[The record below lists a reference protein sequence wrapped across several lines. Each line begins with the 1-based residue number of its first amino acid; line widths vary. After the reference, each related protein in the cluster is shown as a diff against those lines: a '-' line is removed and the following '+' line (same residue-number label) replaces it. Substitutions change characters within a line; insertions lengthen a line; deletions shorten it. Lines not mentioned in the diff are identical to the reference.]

1 MFYGWRRSASARG
14 CAPSDVKRPARSTGS
29 FLKSLFYPSRVSV
42 PQVAAYECKAHP
54 PRVALQEAL
63 FQRANMK

>member
-1 MFYGWRRSASARG
+1 MNVLRVAVFSLGSRLRAKRRKTSRTEH
-14 CAPSDVKRPARSTGS
+14 R

-42 PQVAAYECKAHP
+42 PQVAAYECEAHP